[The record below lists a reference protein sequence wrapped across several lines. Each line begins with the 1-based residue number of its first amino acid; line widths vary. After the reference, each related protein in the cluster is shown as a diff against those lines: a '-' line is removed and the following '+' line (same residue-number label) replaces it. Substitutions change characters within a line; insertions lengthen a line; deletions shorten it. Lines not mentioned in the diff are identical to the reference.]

1 MAGTL
6 RHAIII
12 MELMNDYSYKIISS
26 LISYLIGPKHLQ
38 GTSHYWPFRGTII
51 CYNNIICY
59 DIICNHVFLLF
70 HITILRF
77 VSFNRKTEYYYFKSV
92 WWTLTWRLHCRIREA
107 FQSECQP
114 RLQCHCH
121 RSCHHGVPC
130 VQSWSA
136 HPATPTSNISGL
148 YLLNY
153 YRKHPDLH
161 LFIYNSKHSKLHFLI
176 SCLF

>member
-77 VSFNRKTEYYYFKSV
+77 VSFNRKPNIIILNLYDGHWLEGCIVEFVRHSSQNASPVSSV
-92 WWTLTWRLHCRIREA
+92 IVTARATTVFHAFNHDLRIP
-107 FQSECQP
+107 QH
-114 RLQCHCH
+114 L
-121 RSCHHGVPC
+121 
-130 VQSWSA
+130 
-136 HPATPTSNISGL
+136 PATFQDFIYWIIIENIL
-148 YLLNY
+148 TFIY
-153 YRKHPDLH
+153 
-161 LFIYNSKHSKLHFLI
+161 LFITANIPNFI
-176 SCLF
+176 S